1 MVCVSC
7 RDIRAFLMWLRVSQ
21 DDVGEL
27 QTVAVQANHFS
38 APEIRGRYVV
48 LSHSCHVEGV

>member
-1 MVCVSC
+1 
-7 RDIRAFLMWLRVSQ
+7 MWLRVSQ

-38 APEIRGRYVV
+38 APEIRGRYVRA
-48 LSHSCHVEGV
+48 LSLLPR